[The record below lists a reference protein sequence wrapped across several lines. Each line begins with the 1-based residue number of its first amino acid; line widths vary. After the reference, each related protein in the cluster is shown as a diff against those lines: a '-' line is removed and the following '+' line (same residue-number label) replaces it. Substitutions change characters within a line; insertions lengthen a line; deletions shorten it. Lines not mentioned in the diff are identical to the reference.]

1 METQDLNYL
10 KSLIRDVPNFP
21 KPGIIF
27 KDIGPLLQN
36 RFSETIEVMSNQ
48 VDWNSIDSV
57 MGIESRGFIFAS
69 ALAQRNK
76 KGFIPVR
83 KKGKL
88 PPPVI
93 QEFYSLE
100 YGQDCL
106 ELGHH
111 SKDPSIIQEKNKIL
125 LVDDVLATGGTVKAA
140 INLCEKANIEVVGVM
155 FLINL
160 KSLNTMPSAFAA
172 KGIHFYSLID
182 Y

>member
-1 METQDLNYL
+1 METHDL
-10 KSLIRDVPNFP
+10 KSFIRDVPHFP

-36 RFSETIEVMSNQ
+36 RFSETIEAMSHQ
-48 VDWNSIDSV
+48 IDWNSINSV

-76 KGFIPVR
+76 KGFIPIR

-88 PPPVI
+88 PPPVV

-106 ELGHH
+106 ELSNH
-111 SKDPSIIQEKNKIL
+111 SKDPSIITDRHKIL
-125 LVDDVLATGGTVKAA
+125 LVDDVLATGGTVNAA
-140 INLCEKANIEVVGVM
+140 INLCEKAKMQVVGVM

-172 KGIHFYSLID
+172 KGINFYSLID